1 MLPLTIRSYVIIN
14 TILIDDAWII
24 CDQKTLLKVEVL
36 KRTSDL
42 EAEVTEEGME
52 EEEENENEEN
62 YESKYSEEEED
73 KKKGSKRVKKT
84 GSDED

>member
-1 MLPLTIRSYVIIN
+1 MGSSCGFKQCMDLS
-14 TILIDDAWII
+14 
-24 CDQKTLLKVEVL
+24 KVEVL

-73 KKKGSKRVKKT
+73 KKKGSKRVKKM